1 MIILKKHKKTG
12 AKGEDFNMA
21 VVTKPK
27 NNAFVVAEDKFEE
40 FSKRRK
46 NDDKLKLILAK
57 AEKMKKRIVK
67 R

>member
-1 MIILKKHKKTG
+1 
-12 AKGEDFNMA
+12 MA